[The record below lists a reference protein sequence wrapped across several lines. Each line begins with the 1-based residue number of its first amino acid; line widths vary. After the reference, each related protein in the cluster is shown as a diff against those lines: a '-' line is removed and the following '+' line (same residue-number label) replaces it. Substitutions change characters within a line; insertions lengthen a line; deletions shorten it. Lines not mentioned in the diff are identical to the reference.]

1 MVARGSKTQVYSKLE
16 CNLLSLLLNVLDKNG
31 SEDSKTYV
39 TGTDVLPQSKNA
51 KKKG

>member
-39 TGTDVLPQSKNA
+39 TRN
-51 KKKG
+51 